1 MGTMIMVSEG
11 SADATGKNLS
21 MASTIDDIMTG
32 KPTHVKTEIK
42 IADADHHVME
52 MWGPDPTG
60 KPFKTMEIR
69 YTRKK

>member
-1 MGTMIMVSEG
+1 MSDLRDLYQEVILDHS
-11 SADATGKNLS
+11 K
-21 MASTIDDIMTG
+21 
-32 KPTHVKTEIK
+32 KPRNHRK

-60 KPFKTMEIR
+60 KQFKTMEIR